1 MAVIYGLP
9 TVASTVAAA
18 CAIIA
23 IILGALS
30 WSRTASL
37 YLPLPEWVPAIATIF
52 PPLTALALY
61 LASRLAQPADD
72 RQSSSPWRRLLPV
85 MNHLQSIITTI
96 IATVALAY
104 LYPESITT
112 CRLEQEWQS
121 YFRAK
126 DAQPIRAIQD
136 EFRCCGFRS
145 IHDRAWPF
153 KDKTTG
159 DDACE
164 VQFNYGTSCLVPWRQ
179 QQQSASWM
187 VFVAAV
193 LTLLMKVAL
202 YQAMRQRPSWMT
214 MQFGRQARS
223 QQYITPAALEDEDAN
238 DDAEGGRRGAFLPR
252 AGPRLDNE
260 WNDRDKATIQAIG
273 ALAWDAPLPIG
284 SARNLTLNHSTERQ
298 SWRCYNVVN
307 PAMGSKTLG
316 LRKYSPRS
324 RTGCRTCRTRRIKC
338 DETPGPACKNC
349 TSTGRT
355 CDRSPVFQLPVK
367 TRLRHASL
375 LHTHISTNVPGMTT
389 DERRCLALFQTYTM
403 PMLIGVCDSELWQR
417 LVLQMSQ
424 TEPAVGHAVAAL
436 GAFHETTTGSVT
448 GTEVVGGNNDY
459 RLFALEQYGR
469 AIAVLRRRLASGSGD
484 PQLRVTALVCCVIF
498 VVIEFLQDNY
508 REVLVHLKNGT
519 YILMNQTGPRARE
532 AMFKA
537 ISAGTNDG
545 SKPEEDAVFMQ
556 MFAQLTVQAAHF
568 NNDSVMRLQPS
579 DTHLS
584 SVQYDKLEIR
594 SLREAK
600 ERLDP
605 LIDSMVRFWTRCE
618 TELRDRSAD
627 HRPLYVEQQQQYSNM
642 QRHIN
647 AFETYVA
654 QAQYFTPKE
663 VRAIDTIRVSHI
675 VMSTYIATFLDLSE
689 TIYDRYLAGWSRA
702 VTLAEQIVA
711 SLQAEYAHKQQPLPN
726 VISDIGV
733 FVPLFSVGIK
743 CRNVGIRERVLKLF
757 RAWPHREG
765 LHDSMSYLYMVREI
779 AKMEREAADADGS
792 KDGTLRR
799 KNQAAVDRLAVRTP
813 EPAGPH
819 GATAA
824 TAPYQQHSRD
834 ELRHELYYLIIG
846 SPCLVTAPPQL
857 WDAPEGCETDAVGN
871 DCRPRGI
878 RAEILRVKEH
888 FEGIIRLQA
897 HPLAIGQTDKTNEQQ
912 QTQPRN
918 SDYGQL
924 AGPMFHV

>member
-18 CAIIA
+18 
-23 IILGALS
+23 LNHLFRLS

-72 RQSSSPWRRLLPV
+72 RQSSSPWRRLFPV
-85 MNHLQSIITTI
+85 INHLQSIITTI

-260 WNDRDKATIQAIG
+260 WNDRSNLGLCAPFISSDKATIQAIG

-298 SWRCYNVVN
+298 SWRC
-307 PAMGSKTLG
+307 

-324 RTGCRTCRTRRIKC
+324 RTGCRTCRTRRNKC
-338 DETPGPACKNC
+338 DETPGPSCKNC
-349 TSTGRT
+349 TATGRI

-389 DERRCLALFQTYTM
+389 DERRCLALFQTYTV
-403 PMLIGVCDSELWQR
+403 PMLTGLCDSELWQR

-436 GAFHETTTGSVT
+436 GAFHETTTVSVT

-469 AIAVLRRRLASGSGD
+469 AIAVLRRRLASRSGD

-498 VVIEFLQDNY
+498 VIIELLQDNY
-508 REVLVHLKNGT
+508 SNVLVHLKNGT

-532 AMFKA
+532 AMFRA
-537 ISAGTNDG
+537 ISAGTNED
-545 SKPEEDAVFMQ
+545 SKLEEDAVFMQ

-568 NNDSVMRLQPS
+568 SEDSVMRLQPS
-579 DTHLS
+579 DAHLS
-584 SVQYDKLEIR
+584 RVQYDNLEIR
-594 SLREAK
+594 SLKEAK

-605 LIDSMVRFWTRCE
+605 LIDSMTRFWTRCE
-618 TELRDRSAD
+618 AELRDRSAD
-627 HRPLYVEQQQQYSNM
+627 HRPLYMEQQQQYSNM

-647 AFETYVA
+647 AFETYLS
-654 QAQYFTPKE
+654 QAQHFTPKE
-663 VRAIDTIRVSHI
+663 IRAIDTIRVSHI
-675 VMSTYIATFLDLSE
+675 VMSTYIATFLDVSE
-689 TIYDRYLAGWSRA
+689 TIYDRYFAGWTRA
-702 VTLAEQIVA
+702 VTLTEQIVA

-743 CRNVGIRERVLKLF
+743 CRDVGIRERVLKLF

-765 LHDSMSYLYMVREI
+765 LHDSMSYLYMIREI
-779 AKMEREAADADGS
+779 AKMEREAADADGYVPE
-792 KDGTLRR
+792 RAR
-799 KNQAAVDRLAVRTP
+799 VRTMMY
-813 EPAGPH
+813 ERAGDGKHAVLHYALSDPD
-819 GATAA
+819 AKELVM
-824 TAPYQQHSRD
+824 RKRVFMMD
-834 ELRHELYYLIIG
+834 EVH
-846 SPCLVTAPPQL
+846 
-857 WDAPEGCETDAVGN
+857 
-871 DCRPRGI
+871 
-878 RAEILRVKEH
+878 
-888 FEGIIRLQA
+888 
-897 HPLAIGQTDKTNEQQ
+897 
-912 QTQPRN
+912 
-918 SDYGQL
+918 
-924 AGPMFHV
+924 